1 MEGKGSLVNALP
13 PFQWALLATLLF
25 AVILANL
32 DQPYPELAPL
42 QHAPTLA
49 LVVAAPWSLRRW
61 PLSNG
66 RVFMLWLFLLLHT
79 LGGRYIYSYVPY
91 DGWFATLTGQPL
103 SALLGLE
110 RNAYDRLIHFL
121 FGLLIT
127 PVFAEVSQ
135 RHGSLGRR
143 SAWLLAFAFIGLI
156 SAMYEVFEWLLTL
169 ALADGTADYYNGQ
182 QGDIWDPQKD
192 MAIAQVGAALA
203 CAGACLRRS
212 TR

>member
-1 MEGKGSLVNALP
+1 MEGKGSFVNALP

-49 LVVAAPWSLRRW
+49 MIASGPWLLRRW

-66 RVFMLWLFLLLHT
+66 RVLMLWFFLLLHT

-127 PVFAEVSQ
+127 PVIAEVSQ
-135 RHGSLGRR
+135 RYGGLGRR
-143 SAWLLAFAFIGLI
+143 SAWFLAFAFIGLI

-203 CAGACLRRS
+203 CAGACLRRF